1 MQLLTICAAFS
12 AAGQDAEREQLTR
25 ELDKTERDIARIID
39 AIKAG
44 VPGETVRD
52 EMAVLEARKHELVIQ
67 IKDAPQPRPRLHPNL
82 AELYRRKVDNL
93 TAALNEEGGFGSD
106 PATDR

>member
-1 MQLLTICAAFS
+1 M
-12 AAGQDAEREQLTR
+12 
-25 ELDKTERDIARIID
+25 DKTERDIARIID

-52 EMAVLEARKHELVIQ
+52 ELAVLEARKHELVIQ
-67 IKDAPQPRPRLHPNL
+67 IKDAPQPMPRLHPNL

>member
-12 AAGQDAEREQLTR
+12 AAGQYAEREQLTR
-25 ELDKTERDIARIID
+25 ELDKTERDIARI
-39 AIKAG
+39 KAG

-52 EMAVLEARKHELVIQ
+52 EMAALEARKHELVIQ
-67 IKDAPQPRPRLHPNL
+67 IKDAPQPMLRLHPNL